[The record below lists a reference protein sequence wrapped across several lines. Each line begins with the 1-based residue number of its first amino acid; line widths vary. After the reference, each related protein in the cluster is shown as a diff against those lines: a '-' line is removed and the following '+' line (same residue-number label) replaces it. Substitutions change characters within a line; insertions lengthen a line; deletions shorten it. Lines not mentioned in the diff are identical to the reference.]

1 MTDPRLPEGRIAE
14 LRLEL
19 NRLNHAYY
27 VLDNPSVP
35 DAEYDRLFNELKALE
50 AAHPELIT
58 VDSPTQR
65 VGGAPLTSF
74 AQVRHRVPMLSL
86 GNVFSEDEF
95 YEFDRRV
102 REGLHAAGLLIDGQ
116 SVGYSGEPKF
126 DGLAVSLLYENGL
139 LLQGATRGDGST
151 GEDISANVRTVRNIP
166 LKLQGE
172 GFPERLEVRGE
183 VYMPRAGFAVLNARQ
198 IESGGKVFA
207 NPRNAAA
214 GSLRQ
219 LDARITAQRPLEFC
233 AYGIGEHSHE
243 FAQSHSDL
251 LNALQNWGLPV
262 SHERVRLGSAA
273 QCLAYYQHLLEKRD
287 SLAYEIDGVVFKVDR
302 FDLQQALG
310 FRSREP
316 RFAIAH
322 KFPASEELTQLIDVD
337 FQVGRT
343 GALTPVARLAPVCV
357 GGVTVSNASLH
368 NMDEITRLG
377 VMIGDT
383 VVIRRAGDVIPQ
395 VMSVVLER
403 RPKDACAIAMPQ
415 QCPVCGSDALRRQR
429 IRRSKSGRETVNES
443 VAWHCV
449 GRLSCAAQRKQA
461 ILHFVSRGAMDIDGL
476 GEKIVE
482 LLLEHQL
489 IASPADLYALK
500 HEQLKDLPGFA
511 EQSASNLLSAI
522 LASKQ
527 PPLARFI
534 HALGIPEVGEST
546 AKRLAE
552 AFGSLASLQRALPEV
567 LRQLPDIG
575 AESAAEIAHFFA
587 ESHNREVINGL
598 LAQGIEP
605 QPPERIT
612 PVRVSWEGFIALL
625 EIHGIASTGAAKLAA
640 QVEGLEALIHL
651 TKDRLQLATLSG
663 LNEKARL
670 ALHDFFKNQDNC
682 ERVRALEQQLRDF
695 SMHWQSEQAE
705 NENAPLA
712 GQTWVLTGTLET
724 MSRSEGKE
732 KLERLGAK
740 VAGSVSQQTDCVV
753 AGPGAGSKLSKA
765 EALGVK
771 VIDEAAFI
779 ALLEKLHAA

>member
-1 MTDPRLPEGRIAE
+1 MTDPRWPQRRIAE

-19 NRLNHAYY
+19 EKLNHAYY

-35 DAEYDRLFNELKALE
+35 DAEYDRLFNELKTLE
-50 AAHPELIT
+50 AAHSELISA
-58 VDSPTQR
+58 DSPTQR
-65 VGGAPLTSF
+65 VGGAPLASF
-74 AQVRHRVPMLSL
+74 AQVNHRVPMLSL

-102 REGLHAAGLLIDGQ
+102 REGLHTDGLLIDGQ

-139 LLQGATRGDGST
+139 LVQGATRGDGST

-166 LKLQGE
+166 LKLKGE

-183 VYMPRAGFAVLNARQ
+183 VYMPRAGFAALNARQ
-198 IESGGKVFA
+198 IESGSKPFA

-219 LDARITAQRPLEFC
+219 LDARITAKRPLEFC
-233 AYGIGEHSHE
+233 AYGIGEHSDE
-243 FAQSHSDL
+243 FAESHSDL
-251 LNALQNWGLPV
+251 LNRLQGWGLPV
-262 SHERVRLGSAA
+262 SQERARLHSAA
-273 QCLAYYQHLLEKRD
+273 QCLAYYQSLLEKRD

-322 KFPASEELTQLIDVD
+322 KFPASEELTQLLGVD

-368 NMDEITRLG
+368 NMDEIARLG

-403 RPKDACAIAMPQ
+403 RPVDARAIAMPAH
-415 QCPVCGSDALRRQR
+415 CPVCGSDVERRQR
-429 IRRSKSGRETVNES
+429 IRRSKSGRETVSES

-500 HEQLKDLPGFA
+500 HEQLRDLPGFA
-511 EQSASNLLSAI
+511 EQSASNLLAAT

-552 AFGSLASLQRALPEV
+552 AFGTLGALQQAYPET
-567 LRQLPDIG
+567 LKQLPDIG
-575 AESAAEIAHFFA
+575 EESAGEIAHFFT
-587 ESHNREVINGL
+587 ESHNLEVINGL
-598 LAQGIEP
+598 LVQGVKP
-605 QPPERIT
+605 QPPKRVT
-612 PVRVSWEGFIALL
+612 PLRVEWEDFIAGLK
-625 EIHGIASTGAAKLAA
+625 IPGIASTGARKLAE
-640 QVEGLEALIHL
+640 QVSTLDALIRL
-651 TKDRLQLATLSG
+651 ASDRLHLATLSG

-682 ERVRALEQQLRDF
+682 EHVRALEQQLRDF
-695 SMHWQSEQAE
+695 SMHWQSEQAADE
-705 NENAPLA
+705 SAPLS
-712 GQTWVLTGTLET
+712 GQTWVLTGTLEA
-724 MSRSEGKE
+724 MSRSQGKE
-732 KLERLGAK
+732 QLERLGAK
-740 VAGSVSQQTDCVV
+740 VAGSVSKQTDCVV

-765 EALGVK
+765 ESLGVK

-779 ALLEKLHAA
+779 ALLETFNAA